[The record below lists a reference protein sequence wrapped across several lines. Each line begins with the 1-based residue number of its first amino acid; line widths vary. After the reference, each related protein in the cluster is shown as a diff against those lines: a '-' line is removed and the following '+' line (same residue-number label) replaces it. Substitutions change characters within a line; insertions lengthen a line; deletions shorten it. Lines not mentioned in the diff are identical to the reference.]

1 MQFIVGLE
9 MSAALGW
16 GLALVGLVAGY
27 MAYGW
32 QGVLTAVTMTV
43 FWLLLQFSRS
53 IRVMRGAAGRPVGL
67 VNSAVMLQSKLH
79 AGMPMLKIVTLTR
92 SLGTK
97 VADKPETYRW
107 HDVGGDAVLV
117 ELDNGR
123 CARWTLERGTV
134 TTAEPAP

>member
-1 MQFIVGLE
+1 
-9 MSAALGW
+9 MSASVGW

-32 QGVLTAVTMTV
+32 QGLVMALTMVA

-53 IRVMRGAAGRPVGL
+53 IRVMRMAAGRPIGL
-67 VNSAVMLQSKLH
+67 IDSAVMLQSKLH
-79 AGMPMLKIVTLTR
+79 VGMPMLKIVTLTR

-107 HDVGGDAVLV
+107 HDAGGDAVRV
-117 ELDNGR
+117 ELDNGG
-123 CARWTLERGTV
+123 CARWALER
-134 TTAEPAP
+134 AQSAP

>member
-1 MQFIVGLE
+1 MN
-9 MSAALGW
+9 AAVGW

-53 IRVMRGAAGRPVGL
+53 LRVMRGAAGRPVGH
-67 VNSAVMLQSKLH
+67 VDSAVMLQSKLQP
-79 AGMPMLKIVTLTR
+79 GMPMLKIVTLTR

-107 HDVGGDAVLV
+107 HDIGGDAVRV